1 MKFFTLLLSLAT
13 LTSFAQNKPLTGFT
27 KEHSEQ
33 EIKAEQQ
40 FDTYLKSQNLS
51 DWMKTLTA
59 KPHHLGSNSGKEYA
73 EFIRDQFKSWGYDAQ
88 IETYK
93 VLFPSPR
100 VRLLELTGPTKYT
113 ATLEEPAL
121 KEDATSGKSAEQLPV
136 YNAWSADGDVTGDLV
151 FVNYGVPADYE
162 YLERVGIDV
171 KGKIVIAKYGGS
183 WRGIKPKVAQEHGAI
198 GCIIY
203 SDPRGD
209 GYYQGDVYPKG
220 PYRNSN
226 GAQRGSVLDMP
237 VYPGDPLTPNIGATA
252 DAQRLDRATAPTIL
266 KIPVIPISYKDAEP
280 LLRALGGPVPPDA
293 WKGALPFTYHV
304 GPGPAK
310 VHLKL
315 SFDWKL
321 VDCHNVIAKV
331 KGSEFPDEW
340 VVRGNHHDAW
350 VNGAADPISGMVAV
364 MEEARAMSELMKTG
378 WKPRRTIIFAGWDGE
393 EPGLIGSTEWAE
405 HHAQELQQKA
415 VAYIN
420 SDGNGRGFF
429 DAGGSH
435 TLEKMV
441 NEAAKDVIDPQTGV
455 NVLERRK
462 SVEAA
467 LAGSSKAKK
476 EILSRPAFPLGALGS
491 GSDYTPFIQHLGIP
505 SLNIG
510 FGGEDDG
517 GEYHSIYDSYDLYR
531 RFKDP
536 KFEYGVALA
545 KTAGRVTMRL
555 ANADVL
561 PFDFKAFH
569 KTVNGYMGEVM
580 TLLDNTR
587 ETTSVENQMIDEKRY
602 VLASDPTQK
611 FIPPVKKDEVPFLS
625 FASLQNAV
633 SSLEKAATQYADLQ
647 AANPVPN
654 TNAVNLNKLLYQ
666 AEQKLLI
673 DSGLPSRPWFKHSIY
688 APGLYTGYG
697 VKTLPGIREAI
708 EQRDWKTA
716 QEMIENTSRSIT
728 AYAEQINSA
737 SKILMMK

>member
-1 MKFFTLLLSLAT
+1 MRLTLLALCALPLAA
-13 LTSFAQNKPLTGFT
+13 LAQSKNITGFT
-27 KEHSEQ
+27 KEN
-33 EIKAEQQ
+33 AETQINAEEK
-40 FDTYLKSQNLS
+40 FDSYLKSSNI
-51 DWMKTLTA
+51 DAWMKQLTA
-59 KPHHLGSNSGKEYA
+59 KPHHLGSNTGKQYA
-73 EFIRDQFKSWGYDAQ
+73 EWMRDQFKSWGYDAQ
-88 IETYK
+88 LETYK
-93 VLFPSPR
+93 VLFPTPK

-113 ATLEEPAL
+113 AALEEPAL
-121 KEDATSGKSAEQLPV
+121 KEDATSPKSPEQLPV

-162 YLERVGIDV
+162 QLERLGIDV

-183 WRGIKPKVAQEHGAI
+183 WRGIKPKVAQEHGAV

-203 SDPRGD
+203 SDPMQD
-209 GYYQGDVYPKG
+209 GYFQGDVYPKG
-220 PYRNSN
+220 PFRNSS

-237 VYPGDPLTPNIGATA
+237 IYPGDPLTPNIGATA
-252 DAQRLDRATAPTIL
+252 DAQRLDRANAPTIL
-266 KIPVIPISYKDAEP
+266 KIPVIAISYKDAEP
-280 LLRALGGPVPPDA
+280 LLRALTGPVAPER
-293 WKGALPFTYHV
+293 WRGALPFTYHI

-315 SFDWKL
+315 QFDWKL
-321 VDCHNVIAKV
+321 VDCHNVIAKIA
-331 KGSEFPDEW
+331 GSELPDEW

-364 MEEARAMSELMKTG
+364 MEEARALSELMKTG
-378 WKPRRTIIFAGWDGE
+378 WKPRRTIVYCGWDGE

-405 HHAQELQQKA
+405 HHASELQQKA

-429 DAGGSH
+429 GAGGSH
-435 TLEKMV
+435 TLEKLV
-441 NEAAKDVIDPQTGV
+441 NEAARDVIDPQTGV

-462 SVEAA
+462 AVDATVA
-467 LAGSSKAKK
+467 SSTKAKK
-476 EILSRPAFPLGALGS
+476 DILARQSLALDALGS

-505 SLNIG
+505 SMNIG

-545 KTAGRVTMRL
+545 KTAGRITMRL
-555 ANADVL
+555 SNADVL
-561 PFDFKAFH
+561 PFDFKSFH
-569 KTVNGYMGEVM
+569 KTVNGYMSEVM

-587 ETTSVENQMIDEKRY
+587 ETTEVENQMISEKRY
-602 VLASDPTQK
+602 TLASDPTLK
-611 FIPPVKKDEVPFLS
+611 YIAPAKKDEVPFLNFS
-625 FASLQNAV
+625 SLQNAV
-633 SSLEKAATQYADLQ
+633 LALEKAATQYAELS
-647 AANPVPN
+647 AANPKPN
-654 TNAVNLNKLLYQ
+654 TNLANLNKLLYQ

-673 DSGLPSRPWFKHSIY
+673 SDGLPSRPWFRHSIY

-708 EQRDWKTA
+708 EQRDWKQA
-716 QEMIENTSRSIT
+716 QAQIENASKALG
-728 AYAEQINSA
+728 AYVDQINAA
-737 SKILMMK
+737 SRILMLK